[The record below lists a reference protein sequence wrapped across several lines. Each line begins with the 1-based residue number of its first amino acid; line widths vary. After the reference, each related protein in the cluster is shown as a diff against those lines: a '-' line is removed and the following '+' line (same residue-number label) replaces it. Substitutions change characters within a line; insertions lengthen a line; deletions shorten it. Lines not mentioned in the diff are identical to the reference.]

1 VFGVADN
8 CNAIKFNSKV
18 WHYDNSTS
26 AYLQDN
32 MPPGATGRVTLDEPY
47 RTAIIDGT
55 IYEYNPA
62 TKAY

>member
-1 VFGVADN
+1 
-8 CNAIKFNSKV
+8 
-18 WHYDNSTS
+18 
-26 AYLQDN
+26 